1 MEREVPKVSVLMI
14 AYNKE
19 QYIGEA
25 IAGVV
30 HQRCDFPIE
39 LIVMDDCSTDR
50 TADIV
55 KGWQARYPEIV
66 NYHRNERNLGL
77 QGNYLA
83 GFKHCQGEYLAICD
97 ADDYWFYK
105 KKLAKM
111 VGYMDEHPECAISFH
126 RVVNFYE
133 ATGEKSFSNGGMKTL
148 SGIEELSRSN
158 YITNLSVLY
167 RRNLVDIM
175 NLPDWIKDDRSPDY
189 ALHMLYA
196 AKGNIRFFARP
207 MGVYRK
213 AAGSAWSTNERYG
226 QLKMSLSV
234 RLRLLEEF
242 MGNGTVETGLR
253 DSIKRILE
261 AMLQC
266 GINEDR
272 RLEIEKAAKLAS
284 IRREELRATSQAVKG
299 RGLVSKVRGV
309 VSKLVTLP
317 KP

>member
-126 RVVNFYE
+126 RVVNF
-133 ATGEKSFSNGGMKTL
+133 
-148 SGIEELSRSN
+148 
-158 YITNLSVLY
+158 
-167 RRNLVDIM
+167 
-175 NLPDWIKDDRSPDY
+175 
-189 ALHMLYA
+189 
-196 AKGNIRFFARP
+196 
-207 MGVYRK
+207 
-213 AAGSAWSTNERYG
+213 
-226 QLKMSLSV
+226 
-234 RLRLLEEF
+234 
-242 MGNGTVETGLR
+242 
-253 DSIKRILE
+253 
-261 AMLQC
+261 
-266 GINEDR
+266 
-272 RLEIEKAAKLAS
+272 
-284 IRREELRATSQAVKG
+284 
-299 RGLVSKVRGV
+299 
-309 VSKLVTLP
+309 
-317 KP
+317 